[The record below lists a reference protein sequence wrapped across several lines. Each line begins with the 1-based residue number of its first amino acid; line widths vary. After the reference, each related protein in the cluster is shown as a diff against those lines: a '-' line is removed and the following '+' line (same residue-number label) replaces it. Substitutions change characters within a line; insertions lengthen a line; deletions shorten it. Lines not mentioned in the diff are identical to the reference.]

1 MEPTNDEP
9 LSEMDAN
16 ASDDESVVVGDEI
29 EDTNPEEEDD
39 HEGEQPDEEDEEEQ
53 EDDVGDDD
61 DDGESKQEEE
71 DEVEDDSEMQFK
83 PQNPPANIHPMMD
96 SIPIPEPPQIQTVM
110 GMNIMTKTSHMKNS
124 TMKSGIAI

>member
-1 MEPTNDEP
+1 
-9 LSEMDAN
+9 MDAN

-53 EDDVGDDD
+53 EDDVDDDD

-96 SIPIPEPPQIQTVM
+96 SIPIPEPPQISNVDD
-110 GMNIMTKTSHMKNS
+110 GDEYYDEDFSYENS